1 MPNLTKSKQTPLP
14 QSKNDCAMSLTVGV
28 CRVDFRLPENQSL
41 KGKRQVLKS
50 LIARIHNRFNVA
62 AAEVG
67 GQDSWQLA
75 SLGIACVSNDSRH
88 ADEVLTSVVAFIRRE
103 RLDAE
108 LIDYSTETFQAD

>member
-1 MPNLTKSKQTPLP
+1 
-14 QSKNDCAMSLTVGV
+14 MSLIVGV
-28 CRVDFRLPENQSL
+28 CRVDLRLPENHSL

-67 GQDSWQLA
+67 DHHDSWQLA
-75 SLGIACVSNDSRH
+75 SIGIACVSTGERH
-88 ADEVLTSVVAFIRRE
+88 ADEVLATVVAFIRHE

-108 LIDYSTETFQAD
+108 LLDYSTEILHAD